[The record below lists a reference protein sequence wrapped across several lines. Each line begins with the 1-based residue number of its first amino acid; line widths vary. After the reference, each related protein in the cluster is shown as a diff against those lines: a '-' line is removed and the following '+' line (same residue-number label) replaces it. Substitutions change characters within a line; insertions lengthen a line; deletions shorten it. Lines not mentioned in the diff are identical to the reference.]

1 VDCLDALAS
10 DRQYRRAYPLDEA
23 MAMVV
28 AESGKSFDPAVV
40 DLLKSRYVEL
50 EKKAKEARTP
60 DVAKLSKAVVVERGA
75 APDAGF
81 EEAGGAQP
89 QLGSDEDFLM
99 SIASARQEVQ
109 TLFEVTQ
116 QLGNSLS
123 LPETLSMLALRLR
136 PLIAYEALAVY
147 ILRDEKLVPEYVTGE
162 DSELFSSLAIPIGE
176 GLAGWVAQHRKA
188 IVNGNPSVE
197 SSYLNDATKSSKLSS
212 ALAVP
217 LEDASGVVG
226 VLSLYRLDPNAF
238 TRDQLRVLQAVASK
252 VAVAVRNSLMY
263 RQASVTASTD
273 YLTGLPNARSLFLH
287 LDAELSRSRRS
298 QEPLTVLV
306 CDLDGFK
313 RVNDELGHLTGNRV
327 LAEVAKALKGCSREH
342 DYVARMGGDEF
353 VIVLP
358 GLDTGDILPTL
369 RRIEQAVAE
378 AGIGVCGQRTIGL
391 SVGHA
396 EFGADG
402 QSVEDLLAEAD
413 RRMYVNKRK
422 LKLVPR
428 ALAS

>member
-1 VDCLDALAS
+1 
-10 DRQYRRAYPLDEA
+10 
-23 MAMVV
+23 
-28 AESGKSFDPAVV
+28 
-40 DLLKSRYVEL
+40 
-50 EKKAKEARTP
+50 
-60 DVAKLSKAVVVERGA
+60 
-75 APDAGF
+75 
-81 EEAGGAQP
+81 
-89 QLGSDEDFLM
+89 
-99 SIASARQEVQ
+99 
-109 TLFEVTQ
+109 
-116 QLGNSLS
+116 
-123 LPETLSMLALRLR
+123 MLAMRLR
-136 PLIAYEALAVY
+136 PLIAFEALAVY
-147 ILRDEKLVPEYVTGE
+147 LERDGKLVPEYVTGE
-162 DSELFSSLAIPIGE
+162 DRELLSDLDVPMGE
-176 GLAGWVAQHRKA
+176 GLTGWVAENRKA

-197 SSYLNDATKSSKLSS
+197 PGYLNDPAKFSRLNS

-217 LEDASGVVG
+217 LEDSSGVVG
-226 VLSLYRLDPNAF
+226 VLAVYRLERNAF
-238 TRDQLRVLQAVASK
+238 TREQLRILQAVASK

-287 LDAELSRSRRS
+287 LDSELSRCRRS
-298 QEPLTVLV
+298 EEPLTVLV

-327 LAEVAKALKGCSREH
+327 LAEVAKALKKCCREG

-353 VIVLP
+353 VLVLP
-358 GLDTGDILPTL
+358 GFDTGAISPRL

-378 AGIGVCGQRTIGL
+378 AGIEVCGQRTIGL

-402 QSVEDLLAEAD
+402 LSVEDLLAEAD

-422 LKLVPR
+422 PKLVPR